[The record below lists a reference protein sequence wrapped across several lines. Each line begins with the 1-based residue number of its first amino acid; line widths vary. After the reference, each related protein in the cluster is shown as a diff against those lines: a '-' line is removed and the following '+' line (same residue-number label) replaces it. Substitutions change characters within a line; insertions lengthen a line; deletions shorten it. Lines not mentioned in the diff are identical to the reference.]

1 MKIADSFVVAAPV
14 ERTWRAIR
22 DPQVV
27 GTCLPGCEEIETVS
41 PTFYRARIGVKL
53 GPIAAK
59 FAAEVEVIEEEP
71 PVRVVTVTRGE
82 EGGRAS
88 NLRSENILTLAPA
101 DDGGTRVSY
110 EADMTVTGRLA
121 KFGFGVMKKKAQSLA
136 GAFARNLEDRLNN
149 GTGSG

>member
-1 MKIADSFVVAAPV
+1 MRIADSFTVAAPV
-14 ERTWRAIR
+14 DRTWRAIT

-27 GTCLPGCEEIETVS
+27 GACLPGCEEIETVS
-41 PTFYRARIGVKL
+41 PTLYRARIGVKL
-53 GPIAAK
+53 GPISAK
-59 FAAEVEVIEEEP
+59 FAAEVEVLVEEP
-71 PVRVVTVTRGE
+71 PVRVVSVTRGE

-88 NLRSENILTLAPA
+88 NLRSDNVLTLAPA

-136 GAFARNLEDRLNN
+136 AEFAGNLEARLNEPA
-149 GTGSG
+149 SGG

>member
-1 MKIADSFVVAAPV
+1 MKIAGSFNVAAPV
-14 ERTWRAIR
+14 ELTWRAIT

-27 GTCLPGCEEIETVS
+27 GACLPGCEEIEAVS
-41 PTFYRARIGVKL
+41 PTLYRARIGVKL
-53 GPIAAK
+53 GPISAT
-59 FAAEVEVIEEEP
+59 FAAEVEVLEEEP
-71 PVRVVTVTRGE
+71 PVRVVSVTRGE

-88 NLRSENILTLAPA
+88 HIRSENTLTLEPA

-136 GAFARNLEDRLNN
+136 ADFAGNLEARLNEAA
-149 GTGSG
+149 SGG

>member
-1 MKIADSFVVAAPV
+1 MKIAGSFTVAAPV
-14 ERTWRAIR
+14 DRTWRAIK

-27 GTCLPGCEEIETVS
+27 GSCLPGCEEIEAVS
-41 PTFYRARIGVKL
+41 PKLYRARIGVKL
-53 GPIAAK
+53 GPISAK
-59 FAAEVEVIEEEP
+59 FAAEVEVLEEKP
-71 PVRVVTVTRGE
+71 PVRVVSVTRGE

-88 NLRSENILTLAPA
+88 HIRSENVLTLEPA

-136 GAFARNLEDRLNN
+136 AEFAGNLEARLNE
-149 GTGSG
+149 TVSGG